1 MKVPWAEPFITE
13 DEVQAVADVVRS
25 RWISSGPKTRE
36 FEALVGSFIGVEHA
50 VAVSNGTA
58 ALDVALAAVGVGPG
72 DEVIVPAM
80 TYIATINSVM
90 YRHATP
96 VFVDIDPDTYNM
108 DPAAAK
114 ARITPAT
121 KAILSVGYG
130 GHPQDYDALQ
140 AVADEAGLVMI
151 DDAAQT
157 LGAEYKGKRSGSL
170 ARVSTTSFHTAK
182 IVTSVEGGMV
192 FTDDAE
198 IAEYVRIFR
207 NQGEGPVKYVHP
219 VIGHNYRMSDVHA
232 VFGLTQFGRIDAVLE
247 GRRNLAER
255 YTKAFSSI
263 DGIGCPYQA
272 EYAKHAWFSYAIR
285 IPNRDGVAAKLKE
298 ADIDT
303 RVMYP
308 MPVNKQPAYAAHA
321 NESYPVSEAF
331 ASDVLNLPIYYGM
344 SEEQQDHVIERLVDA
359 VKAS

>member
-1 MKVPWAEPFITE
+1 
-13 DEVQAVADVVRS
+13 
-25 RWISSGPKTRE
+25 
-36 FEALVGSFIGVEHA
+36 
-50 VAVSNGTA
+50 
-58 ALDVALAAVGVGPG
+58 
-72 DEVIVPAM
+72 
-80 TYIATINSVM
+80 
-90 YRHATP
+90 
-96 VFVDIDPDTYNM
+96 
-108 DPAAAK
+108 
-114 ARITPAT
+114 
-121 KAILSVGYG
+121 
-130 GHPQDYDALQ
+130 
-140 AVADEAGLVMI
+140 
-151 DDAAQT
+151 
-157 LGAEYKGKRSGSL
+157 
-170 ARVSTTSFHTAK
+170 
-182 IVTSVEGGMV
+182 
-192 FTDDAE
+192 
-198 IAEYVRIFR
+198 
-207 NQGEGPVKYVHP
+207 
-219 VIGHNYRMSDVHA
+219 MSDVHA